1 MYYIFVWGMI
11 SSGWVAGMPSV
22 DHILAAPMEWAS
34 REINGDFVRHKTSV
48 DVRMFAFRQ
57 SSETAL

>member
-1 MYYIFVWGMI
+1 
-11 SSGWVAGMPSV
+11 MPSV